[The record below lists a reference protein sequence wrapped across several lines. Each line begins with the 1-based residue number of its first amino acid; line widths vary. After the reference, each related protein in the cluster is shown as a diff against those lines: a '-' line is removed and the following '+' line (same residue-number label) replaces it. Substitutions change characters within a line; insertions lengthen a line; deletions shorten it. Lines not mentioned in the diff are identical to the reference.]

1 MKNILLST
9 AVVSLL
15 AACGGSGASDT
26 ITPDD
31 AHIDLSKEKK
41 GSVVINTP
49 NGRLH
54 GYNQY
59 ASFYGV
65 WVDDNKAKRELRYRG
80 DKTVNVPQSG
90 KAVYHGNAVRWD
102 SVKDQVLNN
111 GESTLNVDFGER
123 TVDGKI
129 IFKGFRRDITLEEGA
144 LRGAEY
150 KGTASVVGD
159 SKGRYEGK
167 NRMPEASGFFMPA
180 WLPHPV
186 GKTDAEG
193 QKPHDALSLKQTER
207 QTHCVSHRMRER
219 RKRDA
224 VYHQP
229 DI

>member
-90 KAVYHGNAVRWD
+90 KAVYHGSAFDRT
-102 SVKDQVLNN
+102 DQRT
-111 GESTLNVDFGER
+111 TLPWRQDCECPAKR
-123 TVDGKI
+123 PRHL
-129 IFKGFRRDITLEEGA
+129 RRQSRA
-144 LRGAEY
+144 LGYRQG
-150 KGTASVVGD
+150 
-159 SKGRYEGK
+159 
-167 NRMPEASGFFMPA
+167 SGS
-180 WLPHPV
+180 
-186 GKTDAEG
+186 E
-193 QKPHDALSLKQTER
+193 
-207 QTHCVSHRMRER
+207 
-219 RKRDA
+219 
-224 VYHQP
+224 
-229 DI
+229 

>member
-90 KAVYHGNAVRWD
+90 KAVYHG
-102 SVKDQVLNN
+102 Q
-111 GESTLNVDFGER
+111 G
-123 TVDGKI
+123 
-129 IFKGFRRDITLEEGA
+129 
-144 LRGAEY
+144 
-150 KGTASVVGD
+150 
-159 SKGRYEGK
+159 
-167 NRMPEASGFFMPA
+167 SGS
-180 WLPHPV
+180 
-186 GKTDAEG
+186 D
-193 QKPHDALSLKQTER
+193 
-207 QTHCVSHRMRER
+207 
-219 RKRDA
+219 
-224 VYHQP
+224 
-229 DI
+229 

>member
-102 SVKDQVLNN
+102 TVKDQVLNN

-159 SKGRYEGK
+159 SKGRYEGALYGE
-167 NRMPEASGFFMPA
+167 NAQETAGQVVFPDDSSLNTSFG
-180 WLPHPV
+180 
-186 GKTDAEG
+186 GK
-193 QKPHDALSLKQTER
+193 
-207 QTHCVSHRMRER
+207 RE
-219 RKRDA
+219 
-224 VYHQP
+224 
-229 DI
+229 